1 MSEENK
7 IGYYAVIPA
16 TILFNKDLKANEK
29 LLYAIITILSNKE
42 GYCFASNAYLSN
54 LLDAQPHTI
63 SKWVSHLR
71 ECGFVCL
78 DMIKNEKGKIIQR
91 RIYPNDTPY
100 TINRTYPYSING
112 TEGMSQKGQYNIIS
126 INKIDRFFNYI
137 INNKEEFPA
146 EFSKVD
152 FNEIYNL
159 LKKYDMLYTKD
170 SLQYI
175 TGDNLERI
183 KVIDYA
189 IALMV
194 RDKLQ
199 YLTHKVSRDKL
210 LKIYND
216 CKLKENEYKDLNN
229 PIESFINYYYKSVT
243 NELTKDKQSPSFLVP
258 NIRKLANIGHQK
270 MLSIFE
276 ANKFAFKIICYTS
289 LA

>member
-7 IGYYAVIPA
+7 IGYYAVIPS
-16 TILFNKDLKANEK
+16 TILFNKDLKPNEK
-29 LLYAIITILSNKE
+29 LLYAVITVLSNKE
-42 GYCFASNAYLSN
+42 GYCYASNSYLGN
-54 LLDAQPHTI
+54 LFNVIPHTI
-63 SKWVSHLR
+63 SIWVSNLKNK
-71 ECGFVCL
+71 GFLYV
-78 DMIKNEKGKIIQR
+78 DIITDEKGEVIQR

-100 TINRTYPYSING
+100 VINKTG
-112 TEGMSQKGQYNIIS
+112 GMFQKGQYNIIS
-126 INKIDRFFNYI
+126 NNKIDRFFNYI

-152 FNEIYNL
+152 FNDIYDL
-159 LKKYDMLYTKD
+159 LKKYEMLYTKD

-183 KVIDYA
+183 KIIDYA
-189 IALMV
+189 IALIV

-216 CKLKENEYKDLNN
+216 CKLKEDEYKGQNN

-243 NELTKDKQSPSFLVP
+243 NELTKDKQSPSFFVP
-258 NIRKLANIGHQK
+258 NKDEIEDIGGYD
-270 MLSIFE
+270 I
-276 ANKFAFKIICYTS
+276 
-289 LA
+289 